1 MSIVRIVREPLKKT
15 KQTNSNNR
23 LKAAQTT
30 LFLCKEEQLKTYL
43 VGLCSYSGP
52 DAIGRQ

>member
-1 MSIVRIVREPLKKT
+1 MSIVRIVHEQLKKT
-15 KQTNSNNR
+15 KKTPSNNR

-30 LFLCKEEQLKTYL
+30 LFQCKEEQLKTYL